1 MDPMQRLLR
10 YMPYVFFTGLA
21 LVTILSLIPST
32 SVPQSFQFWDKAQ
45 HALGY
50 FALAVA
56 GCLAFP
62 RHVMSVFIG
71 LLAHGAVIEILQGTL
86 TTSRFGDVS
95 DWFADGTG
103 VLAGVAF
110 CRFVLPNARGTM
122 RRAD

>member
-1 MDPMQRLLR
+1 MLH

-21 LVTILSLIPST
+21 LVTILSLIPGT
-32 SVPQSFQFWDKAQ
+32 SVPKSIQFWDKAQ

-50 FALAVA
+50 VALAIT

-62 RHVMSVFIG
+62 QRLMPVFIG

-86 TTSRFGDVS
+86 TTTRFGDVS

-110 CRFVLPNARGTM
+110 CRFVVPKAKGALQRG
-122 RRAD
+122 D